1 MTVHQWTVTILRLA
15 LGAVWLWAAGAKLRD
30 PDGTRAAVR
39 QHPAVPPRAVP
50 AVARILPAAE
60 ALLGV
65 GLIAGWDW
73 RPLAWASAALL
84 GLMTASLLTVLLRPV
99 PATETAGQ
107 AGCGCFGRRKAQ
119 DSPPY
124 PGTTWAGSAIARNLL
139 LLSAAVILATAS

>member
-1 MTVHQWTVTILRLA
+1 MTGHHWTVTVVRIA

-30 PDGTRAAVR
+30 PDGTRAAVSR
-39 QHPAVPPRAVP
+39 HPAVPRRAVP
-50 AVARILPAAE
+50 AAARILPAVE

-65 GLIAGWDW
+65 GLIVGWNW
-73 RPLAWASAALL
+73 RLLAWASAALL

-99 PATETAGQ
+99 PAAETAGQ

-139 LLSAAVILATAS
+139 LVSAAVILATAS